1 MPGITDLLHGALV
14 SGREMVDEV
23 VADGREQTSQ
33 ITMDQALANY
43 EQIRAYPGQVKA
55 FTRMQFVRVHPEVGD
70 LAPAERE
77 ATIRAEVRRYQA
89 AMEAEIRRRGG
100 TR

>member
-1 MPGITDLLHGALV
+1 MPGMTDLLHEALV

-23 VADGREQTSQ
+23 VADGRDQARF

-43 EQIRAYPGQVKA
+43 ERIREYPGQVEA
-55 FTRMQFVRVHPEVGD
+55 FARMQFGQVHPEVTD
-70 LAPAERE
+70 AQE
-77 ATIRAEVRRYQA
+77 IRAEVRRYQA

-100 TR
+100 TP

>member
-1 MPGITDLLHGALV
+1 MPEITDLLHEALV

-23 VADGREQTSQ
+23 VTDGREQARF

-43 EQIRAYPGQVKA
+43 ERIREYPGEVKA
-55 FTRMQFVRVHPEVGD
+55 FTRMQLGRVHPEVRD
-70 LAPAERE
+70 PEEIELEM
-77 ATIRAEVRRYQA
+77 RRYQA

>member
-1 MPGITDLLHGALV
+1 MPGMTDLFHEALV

-23 VADGREQTSQ
+23 VADGREQARF

-43 EQIRAYPGQVKA
+43 ERIREYPGQVDA
-55 FTRMQFVRVHPEVGD
+55 FARMQFAQVHPEVTD
-70 LAPAERE
+70 TQE
-77 ATIRAEVRRYQA
+77 IRAEVRRYQA

-100 TR
+100 SS

>member
-23 VADGREQTSQ
+23 VADGREQSQQ

-43 EQIRAYPGQVKA
+43 EQIRAYPGQVDA
-55 FTRMQFVRVHPEVGD
+55 FARMQFRSVHPEITD
-70 LAPAERE
+70 PQE
-77 ATIRAEVRRYQA
+77 IRAEVRRYQA

>member
-1 MPGITDLLHGALV
+1 MPGMTDLLHEALV

-23 VADGREQTSQ
+23 VADGRDQARF

-43 EQIRAYPGQVKA
+43 ERIREYPGQVEA
-55 FTRMQFVRVHPEVGD
+55 FARMQFGQVHPEVTD
-70 LAPAERE
+70 AQE
-77 ATIRAEVRRYQA
+77 IRAEVRRYQA